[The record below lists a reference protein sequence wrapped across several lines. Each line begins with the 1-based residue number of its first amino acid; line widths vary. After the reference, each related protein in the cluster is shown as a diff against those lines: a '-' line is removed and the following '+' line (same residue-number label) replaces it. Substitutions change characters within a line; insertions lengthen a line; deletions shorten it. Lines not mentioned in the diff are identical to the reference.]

1 MNDDKGGG
9 EAAHRTARRV
19 TMMTEI
25 TTPFNEGNNGGH
37 PRGGLDL
44 YGIWRSWA
52 SGERA
57 LMPLIIGKNRRERNK
72 KVQEL

>member
-25 TTPFNEGNNGGH
+25 TTPLTRVITVVTHAGVMIYMVSG
-37 PRGGLDL
+37 DL
-44 YGIWRSWA
+44 EQA
-52 SGERA
+52 VKEH
-57 LMPLIIGKNRRERNK
+57 
-72 KVQEL
+72 